1 MLTFFWFAGFCVV
14 PSFAIIF
21 RRKRELVALLLLSF
35 ICLVT
40 LKVMWLF
47 LMVSWVVLQHVNVIF
62 HLLTYFFLLVPCLI
76 ISSDLC
82 FLFTI
87 LANSSVPYQD

>member
-1 MLTFFWFAGFCVV
+1 MLTFFWFAGICVL

-35 ICLVT
+35 VCLVT

-47 LMVSWVVLQHVNVIF
+47 LMVSWVGLQHVIVIF
-62 HLLTYFFLLVPCLI
+62 HLLFYYFFL
-76 ISSDLC
+76 
-82 FLFTI
+82 
-87 LANSSVPYQD
+87 A